1 MVMTE
6 APSALAIKQI
16 DTMLSRRANAKL
28 EKLGVTLSQV
38 AALRAIA
45 SHPEGQA
52 AFKELER
59 DLDVSQPTVA
69 GLIGRLKAKEL
80 VDVFDSEET
89 LNAKVVALTG
99 EGRAVIET
107 SREDMELEDETMFSG
122 FTDEE
127 RAAFASMVQRIAEN
141 LREK

>member
-1 MVMTE
+1 MKN

-127 RAAFASMVQRIAEN
+127 RAAFASMVERIAEN
-141 LREK
+141 LKEK

>member
-1 MVMTE
+1 MTD

-45 SHPEGQA
+45 SHSGGRA

-80 VDVFDSEET
+80 VVVFDSEET

-127 RAAFASMVQRIAEN
+127 RAAFASMVERIAEN